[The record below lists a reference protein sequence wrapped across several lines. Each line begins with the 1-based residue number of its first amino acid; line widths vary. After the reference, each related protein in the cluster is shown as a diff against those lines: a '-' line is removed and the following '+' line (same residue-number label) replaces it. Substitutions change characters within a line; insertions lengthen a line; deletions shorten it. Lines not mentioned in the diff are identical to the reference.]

1 MVQVTYQGGGMDG
14 VTSNAASEATL
25 QSILKALSGK
35 GGGTGGV
42 QDAYN
47 KAQSK
52 GLIGQK
58 ALTKST
64 GEQTKAT
71 DAQTGAAKA
80 SAKAFK
86 MVTGAVKGTLGM
98 LVGALGNTINAAA
111 NLGKELLAGGTGIGD
126 FSKHISG
133 LVSKFPIFGG
143 MMGGAIST
151 MVGMIEG
158 QIQSFRELSAQ
169 GIDFGGSMFEIMNQS
184 TKTGLS
190 MQQFAGALA
199 EGSNN
204 LAGMFGG
211 ATAGASRFAGLQR
224 ELKGSIGELNKL
236 GYTLDEVGSFT
247 NDYLEIQKISGR
259 YKQMDDRALAAGTK
273 DYMLQLDQLAKVT
286 GMTRKEAAEAL
297 KAQATDKRM
306 QALFAS
312 LDDATRKSIDNTL
325 VMMGNVSP
333 EFKEGVTELIATGG
347 APLSDYSKG
356 LVATMP
362 EIGEAAR
369 QLKAGQISNEEF
381 VAVVKRNQRN
391 MQANA
396 KQNGEMI
403 STYASMGGTLYNASL
418 DLIKSGEITGKIS
431 DAQQQQ
437 LDAQKNVER
446 GLTTFEAKITEIR
459 NMILSKLIDSG
470 VFRKLSIIIEEAADI
485 FTGLF
490 GKGGKGTNVLNSWF
504 DSIAK
509 WIDDVKNAFGAGA
522 SIGDVLKEFVWEPI
536 KKGLMSLWTGSGET
550 TTTKNKDGTTTTE
563 VDSGLKGKFIDGLKS
578 IGKYLLVGGVAL
590 GAIILAMAA
599 AIGALAAP
607 LNLASPGLLAL
618 AAAFAGIGVAA
629 GGISLLIEA
638 ITGSVGKLADG
649 AKKFEDLDADK
660 LKLVGGGLKELTGPI
675 MDLAKGGIVA
685 NFVGSGAFKNL
696 ADGIK
701 EFQTI
706 DPSNLHAVGPAL
718 TSLHKGMSAFTG
730 DGVLDSISKALGS
743 LFGGSSG
750 SLSDLAEDVKLFA
763 DVDAQGLKNI
773 GDGLQGIANFIQ
785 AMDGANLRTVSKSLS
800 ELTKQLQK
808 YQEEY
813 SKMDADTKANLV
825 SNFTSFGEGQKGAAD
840 KLDQLNSSVQMMLVE
855 LRKQTRG
862 ITTTADAIG

>member
-25 QSILKALSGK
+25 QLLLKALSGK
-35 GGGTGGV
+35 GGGAGV

-47 KAQSK
+47 KAQNK
-52 GLIGQK
+52 GMLGQK

-64 GEQTKAT
+64 GAQTKAT
-71 DAQTGAAKA
+71 DTQTAAAKA

-98 LVGALGNTINAAA
+98 LVGTLGNVANTAA

-126 FSKHISG
+126 FTKHISG
-133 LVSKFPIFGG
+133 LVAKFPIFGG

-158 QIQSFRELSAQ
+158 QIASFRQLSNS
-169 GIDFGGSMFEIMNQS
+169 GIDFGGSLFEIMNQS

-190 MQQFAGALA
+190 MEQFAGALS
-199 EGSNN
+199 EGSQN
-204 LAGMFGG
+204 LATMFGG
-211 ATAGASRFAGLQR
+211 ASAGASRFAGLQR
-224 ELKGSIGELNKL
+224 ELKGSIGELNRL
-236 GYTLDEVGSFT
+236 GVSLDEVGTFT
-247 NDYLEIQKISGR
+247 NDYLEIAKISGR
-259 YKQMDDRALAAGTK
+259 YQNMTDRQLAAGTK
-273 DYMLQLDQLAKVT
+273 DYIMQLDQLAKVT

-297 KAQATDKRM
+297 RAQANDKRL
-306 QALFAS
+306 QALYAS

-325 VMMGNVSP
+325 AMMGNVGP
-333 EFKEGVTELIATGG
+333 EFKEGITELIATGG
-347 APLSDYSKG
+347 APLSEYGKG
-356 LVATMP
+356 LIATMP
-362 EIGEAAR
+362 ELGEASR
-369 QLKAGQISNEEF
+369 QLKAGQITNEEF
-381 VAVVKRNQRN
+381 IEI
-391 MQANA
+391 A
-396 KQNGEMI
+396 KQAQAKQRQMLNENGEMI
-403 STYASMGGTLYNASL
+403 GTYAAMGGTLYNASL
-418 DLIKSGEITGKIS
+418 DIAKAGEIGGKLS
-431 DAQQQQ
+431 EAQQQQ
-437 LDAQKNVER
+437 LDAQKNAER
-446 GLTTFEAKITEIR
+446 GLTEFESKITQIR
-459 NMILSKLIDSG
+459 NTILSKLIDSG
-470 VFRKLSIIIEEAADI
+470 VFDQLALILTEVADV

-490 GKGGKGTNVLNSWF
+490 GKGGSGTKTLDSWF

-522 SIGDVLKEFVWEPI
+522 SIGDVLKEYVWKPI
-536 KKGLMSLWTGSGET
+536 KKALSNFWSGTGET
-550 TTTKNKDGTTTTE
+550 TTTENEDGSTTTS
-563 VDSGLKGKFIDGLKS
+563 VDKGLKGQFIDSLKS
-578 IGKYLLVGGVAL
+578 VGKYLFVGGLAL
-590 GAIILAMAA
+590 GAIILAMSV
-599 AIGALAAP
+599 AIGALAGP
-607 LNLASPGLLAL
+607 LNVASPGLLAL
-618 AAAFAGIGVAA
+618 GAAFAGIGVAA
-629 GGISLLIEA
+629 GGISLLIDA

-649 AKKFEDLDADK
+649 AKKFEELDADQ
-660 LKLVGGGLKELTGPI
+660 LKLVGGGLAEITGPI

-696 ADGIK
+696 ADGVK

-763 DVDAQGLKNI
+763 DVDSQGLKNI
-773 GDGLQGIANFIQ
+773 GDGLQSIANFIE

-840 KLDQLNSSVQMMLVE
+840 KLDQLNNSVQMMLVE

-862 ITTTADAIG
+862 INTTADAIG